1 MNRQTLSRID
11 GERLAQRTLIRLLC
25 AVSIWRTAMTRVLPL
40 CGASAWWTTLL
51 CLVPG
56 FSVTILLRLVM
67 HMTRTATITEAVRA
81 CLGRGGT
88 MLSSLAFVVFL
99 LLDGV
104 SSITALITLFTEGLG
119 TRGTQ
124 FTLAI
129 LTGVVLLFSL
139 HREGLARAAYFL
151 RWGMIAAAVL
161 LAAFLLTDAK
171 LDNLF
176 PLHGDGDRSVLAA
189 VKSGFSLAWPVA
201 LLLTVP
207 PSSGQGRLR
216 SGVLPAFGAVAAV
229 FLLTMNVPHELLIR
243 QKGLAGLLLLPT
255 KFAPNALRVIAM
267 CLLMLTFFLA
277 IGAAAQLGTDHLCM
291 PFKSVP
297 AWLPY
302 ALLAAMFLSQAGDVS
317 TLWRWLGYIEPWLI
331 VPLALLAA
339 VSLTIALIRR
349 KTP

>member
-1 MNRQTLSRID
+1 MNRQKLSRID
-11 GERLAQRTLIRLLC
+11 GEHRAQGTLIRLLC

-40 CGASAWWTTLL
+40 CGSAAWWTTLL
-51 CLVPG
+51 CLLPG
-56 FSVTILLRLVM
+56 FAVTMLLRLLM
-67 HMTRTATITEAVRA
+67 GLTHTATLTEALRA
-81 CLGRGGT
+81 CLGMIGAV
-88 MLSSLAFVVFL
+88 LISLTFTVLL

-104 SSITALITLFTEGLG
+104 TSITALITLFTEGLG

-124 FTLAI
+124 FTLAV

-139 HREGLARAAYFL
+139 QREGLARAAHFL

-176 PLHGDGDRSVLAA
+176 PLHGDGDSSVLAA
-189 VKSGFSLAWPVA
+189 LKAGFSLAWPIA

-207 PSSGQGRLR
+207 PSAGQGRLR
-216 SGVLPAFGAVAAV
+216 SGVLPAFGAAAAV
-229 FLLTMNVPHELLIR
+229 FLLTLIVPHELLNR
-243 QKGLAGLLLLPT
+243 QEGLAALLLLPT
-255 KFAPNALRVIAM
+255 RYAPNALRVIAM
-267 CLLMLTFFLA
+267 CLLMLAFFLS

-291 PFKSVP
+291 PWKSVP

-302 ALLAAMFLSQAGDVS
+302 VLLAAMFLSQAGDVS
-317 TLWRWLGYIEPWLI
+317 QLWTWLGRIEPWLLA
-331 VPLALLAA
+331 PLAGLAA
-339 VSLTIALIRR
+339 ICLPIAFIRR